1 MPKLNPISWRELVA
15 TLKALGFIGPFEGGK
30 HPYMVKGDLVLT
42 LPNPHKQE
50 ISVDLLKRLLRQAD
64 INRDTWLTA
73 KK

>member
-1 MPKLNPISWRELVA
+1 MPKLSPISWRELVA
-15 TLKALGFIGPFEGGK
+15 TLKSLGFIGPYEGGK
-30 HPYMVKGDLVLT
+30 HPYMVKDDLVLT

-64 INRDTWLTA
+64 IDRDTWLDA

>member
-1 MPKLNPISWRELVA
+1 MSKLSPVSWRELVA
-15 TLKALGFIGPFEGGK
+15 ILKALGFIGPYEGGK
-30 HPYMVKGDLVLT
+30 HPYMVKSDLVLT

-64 INRDTWLTA
+64 IDRDTWLNA